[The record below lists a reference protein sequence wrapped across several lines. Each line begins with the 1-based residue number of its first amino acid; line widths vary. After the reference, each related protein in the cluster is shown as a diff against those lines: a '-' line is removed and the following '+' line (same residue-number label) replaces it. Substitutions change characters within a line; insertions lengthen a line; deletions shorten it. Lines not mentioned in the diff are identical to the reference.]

1 MDKIK
6 DKVSVIIPV
15 YNSEKTI
22 VQVLDSVK
30 RQTRF
35 DYICEILVINDG
47 SKDQS
52 EELIQNYICEHSEL
66 PISYYSKENGGAS
79 SARNFGMRRAKGE
92 YIAFLDSDDLWM
104 PEKIEVQM
112 KILLQHREIVFLG
125 AGYEDRP
132 FYLSLIH
139 ISEPTRP

>member
-79 SARNFGMRRAKGE
+79 SAR
-92 YIAFLDSDDLWM
+92 
-104 PEKIEVQM
+104 
-112 KILLQHREIVFLG
+112 ILEC
-125 AGYEDRP
+125 AGQKAN
-132 FYLSLIH
+132 
-139 ISEPTRP
+139 ISHFWIRTISGCRKRLKCR

>member
-52 EELIQNYICEHSEL
+52 EELTQNFRFLITVKKMEVLLL
-66 PISYYSKENGGAS
+66 PEILECAGQKANISHFWI
-79 SARNFGMRRAKGE
+79 RT
-92 YIAFLDSDDLWM
+92 
-104 PEKIEVQM
+104 
-112 KILLQHREIVFLG
+112 
-125 AGYEDRP
+125 
-132 FYLSLIH
+132 
-139 ISEPTRP
+139 ISGCRKRLKCR

>member
-47 SKDQS
+47 
-52 EELIQNYICEHSEL
+52 
-66 PISYYSKENGGAS
+66 
-79 SARNFGMRRAKGE
+79 
-92 YIAFLDSDDLWM
+92 
-104 PEKIEVQM
+104 
-112 KILLQHREIVFLG
+112 
-125 AGYEDRP
+125 
-132 FYLSLIH
+132 
-139 ISEPTRP
+139 